1 MNWQSTFEAYPD
13 ADEIFVAGGM
23 PFLTRAEAASH
34 LTVAREG
41 EVTKV
46 TRTEAFSAE
55 VAVSGEDGTT
65 ASAGESGEGGTTAS
79 AGESGE
85 GGTTASAGESGT
97 QAASEPGAKKTAKP
111 NKK

>member
-23 PFLTRAEAASH
+23 PFLTRAEAESH
-34 LTVAREG
+34 LKVAREG

-55 VAVSGEDGTT
+55 VAVSGEGGTT
-65 ASAGESGEGGTTAS
+65 ADAGESGEGG
-79 AGESGE
+79 E
-85 GGTTASAGESGT
+85 GGTTAGAGENGT
-97 QAASEPGAKKTAKP
+97 QTASEPGAKKPAKA